1 MRAEMGARPGGES
14 VERVDGGLYRSA
26 SPEATARLGIALGG
40 LLRPGD
46 VIVLSGDLGAGK
58 TRLTSGVARGLGDEA
73 PVTSPTFTIMCVHDG
88 GRIPLYHFDLYRLD
102 DPAQLDDVGI
112 YDVLDD
118 DGACLV
124 EWGEAY
130 VEQLGEE
137 RLDVTL
143 LRDEAAPRGEG
154 AGEPPRL
161 VRAIA
166 HGTRAQELLGQWDEE
181 VCRAAGGAG

>member
-14 VERVDGGLYRSA
+14 VERLDEGLYRSA

-73 PVTSPTFTIMCVHDG
+73 PVTSPTFTIMCVHGG

-112 YDVLDD
+112 YDVLEG

-124 EWGEAY
+124 EWGDLFSDE
-130 VEQLGEE
+130 LGDE
-137 RLDVTL
+137 RLDIEIR
-143 LRDEAAPRGEG
+143 RDEASATPGAEPARRVRLTARG
-154 AGEPPRL
+154 A
-161 VRAIA
+161 
-166 HGTRAQELLGQWDEE
+166 
-181 VCRAAGGAG
+181 RAAALAGALDAAGRGLDG